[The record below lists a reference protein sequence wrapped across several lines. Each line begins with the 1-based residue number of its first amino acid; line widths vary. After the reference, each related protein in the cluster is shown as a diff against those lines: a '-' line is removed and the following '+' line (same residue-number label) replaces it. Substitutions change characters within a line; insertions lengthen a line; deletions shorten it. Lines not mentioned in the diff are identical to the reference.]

1 MKKIAYVGCLGLIG
15 IISTEFGVIGILP
28 QIAEHYHISIDKAG
42 LLLSAF
48 ALVIALTGP
57 FMTLLTSRFDR
68 KKIMMIS
75 IAMFLLTGIISSF
88 APPFWLLILVRML
101 PAFLQPVFISNA
113 IAAAIANADKAQ
125 EYRLAGIVVGGIAIA
140 MVTTVPFAT
149 YMAGVFNWQASFVVQ
164 ALVTAIALIGIYKVL
179 PPMEPQERKSYGTQL
194 KILTNGRFLISSS
207 MNFFMIAAWFST
219 YSYFADYLG
228 KVKGMDTQM
237 ISYMM
242 FLFGITGILSNWL
255 AGKMLSKNVPVTIAL
270 FLSGTI
276 IIPVMLYYNGTNA
289 WYTVGVIALWG
300 FLYAPCFLSGFAYM
314 SSAAPDA
321 PEFANSLAISFG
333 NLGVTAGT
341 VVSGWFIASMGVV
354 ESPWV
359 GMGFGI
365 FALLMI
371 VWRSALGKESSDNL
385 QEQKGFT
392 EEGKGADSFPE
403 NAVFCSKQGV

>member
-1 MKKIAYVGCLGLIG
+1 
-15 IISTEFGVIGILP
+15 
-28 QIAEHYHISIDKAG
+28 
-42 LLLSAF
+42 
-48 ALVIALTGP
+48 
-57 FMTLLTSRFDR
+57 
-68 KKIMMIS
+68 
-75 IAMFLLTGIISSF
+75 
-88 APPFWLLILVRML
+88 ML

-113 IAAAIANADKAQ
+113 IAAAIVNADKAQ

-164 ALVTAIALIGIYKVL
+164 GLVTAIALIGIYKVL
-179 PPMEPQERKSYGTQL
+179 PPMQPQERKSYGTQL
-194 KILTNGRFLISSS
+194 KVLTNGRFLISSL

-255 AGKMLSKNVPVTIAL
+255 AGKMLSKNIPFTIAL

-276 IIPVMLYYNGTNA
+276 LIPVLLHYSGTDIWFTA
-289 WYTVGVIALWG
+289 AVIALWG

-314 SSAAPDA
+314 SSAAPHA

-359 GMGFGI
+359 GMGFGV

-371 VWRSALGKESSDNL
+371 LWRSALERRNNDAL
-385 QEQKGFT
+385 QQEGYFADEKKDAGLLSEQV
-392 EEGKGADSFPE
+392 
-403 NAVFCSKQGV
+403 VFCTKKGG

>member
-57 FMTLLTSRFDR
+57 FMTLLTSGVDR

-75 IAMFLLTGIISSF
+75 IAMFLFTGIVSSF

-113 IAAAIANADKAQ
+113 IAAAVANADKAQ
-125 EYRLAGIVVGGIAIA
+125 EYRLAGIVIGGIAIA
-140 MVTTVPFAT
+140 MVTTIPFAT
-149 YMAGVFNWQASFVVQ
+149 YMASVFTWQASFMVQ
-164 ALVTAIALIGIYKVL
+164 GLVTATALLGIYIVL
-179 PPMEPQERKSYGTQL
+179 PPMPPQQKKSYGSQV
-194 KILTNGRFLISSS
+194 KILTKSHFLISSL

-228 KVKGMDTQM
+228 KVKEMDTQT

-242 FLFGITGILSNWL
+242 FLFGITGVGSNWL
-255 AGKMLSKNVPVTIAL
+255 AGRMLSKNVPATIAL
-270 FLSGTI
+270 FLSGTVL
-276 IIPVMLYYNGTNA
+276 IPVMLYYSGANT
-289 WYTVGVIALWG
+289 WFTVAVIALWG

-314 SSAAPDA
+314 SSAAPEA

-341 VVSGWFIASMGVV
+341 VVSGWFIAGMGVV

-359 GMGFGI
+359 GLVFGI
-365 FALLMI
+365 LALLMI
-371 VWRSALGKESSDNL
+371 AWRSLLE
-385 QEQKGFT
+385 EKGFRSL
-392 EEGKGADSFPE
+392 EKLL
-403 NAVFCSKQGV
+403 K

>member
-179 PPMEPQERKSYGTQL
+179 PAMEPQERKSYGTQL

-228 KVKGMDTQM
+228 KVKGMDTPM

-276 IIPVMLYYNGTNA
+276 IIPVMLYYNGTNT

-365 FALLMI
+365 FSLLMI

-392 EEGKGADSFPE
+392 EEGKEADSFPE

>member
-28 QIAEHYHISIDKAG
+28 QIAEHYQISIDKAG

-57 FMTLLTSRFDR
+57 FMTLFTSGFDR
-68 KKIMMIS
+68 KKIMLVS
-75 IAMFLLTGIISSF
+75 IAMFLLTGIVSSF

-125 EYRLAGIVVGGIAIA
+125 EYRLAGIVIGGIAIA

-149 YMAGVFNWQASFVVQ
+149 YMASIFTWQASFIVQ
-164 ALVTAIALIGIYKVL
+164 ALVTAIALLGIYKVL
-179 PPMEPQERKSYGTQL
+179 PPMLPKQKKSYGAQL
-194 KILTNGRFLISSS
+194 KILTNGRFLISSL

-228 KVKGMDTQM
+228 KVKGMDTQT

-242 FLFGITGILSNWL
+242 FLFGVAGIGSNWL
-255 AGKMLSKNVPVTIAL
+255 AGKMLSKNIPVTIAL
-270 FLSGTI
+270 FLSGTV
-276 IIPVMLYYNGTNA
+276 IIPVMLHYSGVNT
-289 WYTVGVIALWG
+289 WSTVIVIALWG

-314 SSAAPDA
+314 SSAAPQA

-341 VVSGWFIASMGVV
+341 VVSGWFIAAMGVV

-365 FALLMI
+365 LALLMI
-371 VWRSALGKESSDNL
+371 VWRSILEIKDNRSL
-385 QEQKGFT
+385 QKLHCFA
-392 EEGKGADSFPE
+392 EER
-403 NAVFCSKQGV
+403 

>member
-1 MKKIAYVGCLGLIG
+1 MKKIAFVGCLGLIG
-15 IISTEFGVIGILP
+15 IITTEFGVIGILP
-28 QIAEHYHISIDKAG
+28 QIADHYHISIDKAG

-57 FMTLLTSRFDR
+57 FMTLFTSGFDR

-75 IAMFLLTGIISSF
+75 IAMFLLTGIVSSF
-88 APPFWLLILVRML
+88 APPFWLLIIVRML

-113 IAAAIANADKAQ
+113 IAAAVANADKSQ

-149 YMAGVFNWQASFVVQ
+149 YMASVFNWQASFGVQ
-164 ALVTAIALIGIYKVL
+164 AVVTSIALLGIYKIL
-179 PPMEPQERKSYGTQL
+179 PPMHPQEKKSYGTQL
-194 KILTNGRFLISSS
+194 KVLTNSRFLISSA

-228 KVKGMDTQM
+228 KVKGMDTQT

-242 FLFGITGILSNWL
+242 FLFGITGIVSNWL
-255 AGKMLSKNVPVTIAL
+255 AGKMMSKNIPATIAL

-276 IIPVMLYYNGTNA
+276 LIPVMLFYSGANT
-289 WYTVGVIALWG
+289 WSTVSVIALWG

-314 SSAAPDA
+314 TSAAPHA

-341 VVSGWFIASMGVV
+341 VVSGWFIASVGVSQ
-354 ESPWV
+354 SPWV
-359 GMGFGI
+359 GMAFGI
-365 FALLMI
+365 LAFLMI
-371 VWRSALGKESSDNL
+371 MWRTLLERKSE
-385 QEQKGFT
+385 FI
-392 EEGKGADSFPE
+392 
-403 NAVFCSKQGV
+403 SKPDQCTA

>member
-15 IISTEFGVIGILP
+15 IITTEFGIIGILP

-42 LLLSAF
+42 ILLSAF
-48 ALVIALTGP
+48 ALVIAVTGP
-57 FMTLLTSRFDR
+57 FMTLFTSGLDR
-68 KKIMMIS
+68 KKIMMLS
-75 IAMFLLTGIISSF
+75 IAIFLLTGTVSAF

-113 IAAAIANADKAQ
+113 IAAATQGASKEE
-125 EYRLAGIVVGGIAIA
+125 EYRLASIVVGGIALA

-149 YMAGVFNWQASFVVQ
+149 YMAGLFSWEASFIVQ
-164 ALVTAIALIGIYKVL
+164 AVVTAIALLGIYKIL
-179 PPMEPQERKSYGTQL
+179 PTMPAKEQKSYGTQL
-194 KILTNGRFLISSS
+194 RILTNGRFLISSG

-228 KVKGMDTQM
+228 KVKNMNTEM

-242 FLFGITGILSNWL
+242 FLFGITGIASNWL
-255 AGKMLSKNVPVTIAL
+255 AGKMMSRSLPLTIVL

-276 IIPVMLYYNGTNA
+276 LIPVLLYYSGTDGLSNMA
-289 WYTVGVIALWG
+289 VIALWG

-314 SSAAPDA
+314 NSAAPKA

-333 NLGVTAGT
+333 NLGVTVGT
-341 VVSGWFIASMGVV
+341 VVSGWFIATSGIAQ
-354 ESPWV
+354 SPWV

-365 FALLMI
+365 CALLMI
-371 VWRSALGKESSDNL
+371 AWRSALEFKFKSVSP
-385 QEQKGFT
+385 T
-392 EEGKGADSFPE
+392 EKCCA
-403 NAVFCSKQGV
+403 